1 MTDPIFN
8 KKDNKKTLDDAIAA
22 VRSQQPDNATMEAAR
37 DRVWMNLR
45 GEAAMPEMASG
56 ASIHGCED
64 VQGLLPAYRAQQLSP
79 ARLLIVN
86 DHLREC
92 VDCGHMY
99 HDGAKVIPMAWK
111 RDDSADLSGW
121 DMRRFAIAAVALFV
135 VGVSSFFG
143 YQQFFAPLPGNRA
156 VVQAASGG
164 LYLVSANGDEQL
176 KPGREIQEGDVVRT
190 AAGGRATLR
199 LFDGSVIEMNE
210 RAEFSVA
217 ARRNSTTINLNR
229 GDIIVQAAK
238 QRGGNLFVM
247 APDCKV
253 SVTGTVFAVNTGMK
267 GSRVSVVEGEVV
279 VAHAGEED
287 VLHSGDQVVTSATL
301 GETPVELEIAW
312 SENREQHLAL
322 LAEFSKLQKKLENLP
337 TPALR
342 FNSAVLPIAPANT
355 VVYASI
361 PNLGEQLN
369 EANRLFQDQLRDSP
383 VLRDWWTRTGMD
395 KEQPRFEEMIAKVHT
410 FSQYLGEEVVF
421 MVQASPA
428 TTATTSQRMGALA
441 VAKVTRPGLRD
452 FLVSEL
458 ANTPIKDT
466 EKSRIRILTA
476 EEFSGA
482 TYAQGDLLILAGD
495 DFVALA
501 TDAASLRS
509 LLSAKQAGQSSF
521 SSSSFGRSIAAS
533 YQEGAGLLFAA
544 DLESVLVNHAQ
555 RNVATSS
562 TGSAQLAQSGFGD
575 VRHLVVKRREVN
587 GQTDNRGVLTFS
599 QQRRGVAS
607 WLAEPS
613 ALGALEFVS
622 AEATIVGAATVK
634 DPARMVD
641 DMLAIMTAAGK
652 SPDTEM
658 SEFRSKMNFDLRE
671 DLAAALGSDFAF
683 ALDGPVLPTPSWKI
697 AIEVNNQQK
706 LQNTL
711 QLIVNRINQEAVA
724 RGKSGFTLTREDAD
738 DRTYFSLKGQ
748 DGPQFFTVHYTF
760 AHGYMIVAP
769 SRALLMKA
777 IQVRESGNSLA
788 RSGSFI
794 ALLPKDEHTNVSALV
809 YQDLQAI
816 AGPLAE
822 KLNAQEAQSLQVIAA
837 NARPSVIV
845 VYGDADRIEVATSS
859 RFFGFDVNTAALS
872 QLLRQASGTLEK
884 HVP

>member
-1 MTDPIFN
+1 MNED
-8 KKDNKKTLDDAIAA
+8 KKNRKTFEDAIAA
-22 VRSQQPDNATMEAAR
+22 VRSQQPDNATLEAAR

-45 GEAAMPEMASG
+45 GEAAMPEMASV

-92 VDCGHMY
+92 VDCRHMY
-99 HDGAKVIPMAWK
+99 KDGTKVIPMAWK

-121 DMRRFAIAAVALFV
+121 DMRRFAFAAIALFV
-135 VGVSSFFG
+135 VGVSSFVG
-143 YQQFFAPLPGNRA
+143 YQQFYAPLPGNRA
-156 VVQAASGG
+156 VVQAATGG
-164 LYLVSANGDEQL
+164 LYLVSANGDQQL
-176 KPGREIQEGDVVRT
+176 KPGQEIKEGDVVRT
-190 AAGGRATLR
+190 AAGSRAVLR

-217 ARRNSTTINLNR
+217 ARRNNTTINLNR

-238 QRGGNLFVM
+238 QPGHLYVM
-247 APDCKV
+247 APDAKV

-267 GSRVSVVEGEVV
+267 GSRVSVVEGEVI

-301 GETPVELEIAW
+301 GETPVEEEISW
-312 SENREQHLAL
+312 SENREEHLAL
-322 LAEFSKLQKKLENLP
+322 LAEFSKLQKKLENIP

-369 EANRLFQDQLRDSP
+369 EAHRLFQDQLRDSP
-383 VLRDWWTRTGMD
+383 VLRDWWMKTGMVNQ
-395 KEQPRFEEMIAKVHT
+395 QPRFEEMVAKVHT

-421 MVQASPA
+421 MVQATPA
-428 TTATTSQRMGALA
+428 TASTERRMGALA
-441 VAKVTRPGLRD
+441 VAEVTRQGLRE
-452 FLVSEL
+452 FLASEL
-458 ANTPIKDT
+458 ANTPLNAE
-466 EKSRIRILTA
+466 EKARIRIVTA
-476 EEFSGA
+476 EDFAGT
-482 TYAQGDLLILAGD
+482 TYAAGDILVLAGD

-501 TDAASLRS
+501 TDASSLQS
-509 LLSAKQAGQSSF
+509 FLAAKQAGQSSF
-521 SSSSFGRSIAAS
+521 SGSPFGRAIAAS

-544 DLESVLVNHAQ
+544 DLQSVLVQQAP
-555 RNVATSS
+555 TSAGS
-562 TGSAQLAQSGFGD
+562 TTERAQLTQSGFGD

-587 GQTDNRGVLTFS
+587 GQIDNRASLNFA
-599 QQRRGVAS
+599 QQRRGIAS
-607 WLAEPS
+607 WLGAPS
-613 ALGALEFVS
+613 AIGALEFVS
-622 AEATIVGAATVK
+622 AEATVVAAATVK
-634 DPARMVD
+634 DPVQMVD
-641 DMLAIMTAAGK
+641 DLMAMMTAAGK
-652 SPDTEM
+652 SPDAEM
-658 SEFRSKMNFDLRE
+658 AEFRTKMSFDLRE

-683 ALDGPVLPTPSWKI
+683 ALDGPVLPLPSWKMVV
-697 AIEVNNQQK
+697 EVNNQQK

-711 QLIVNRINQEAVA
+711 QLIVNRINAEAA
-724 RGKSGFTLTREDAD
+724 AKGKPGVTLTREEAD
-738 DRTYFSLKGQ
+738 DRTYFVFQGQ
-748 DGPQFFTVHYTF
+748 EGVRLFNVHYTF

-769 SRALLMKA
+769 SRALLLKA
-777 IQVRESGNSLA
+777 IQVRDTGNSLV
-788 RSGSFI
+788 RSGTFV

-809 YQDLQAI
+809 YQDLKAI
-816 AGPLAE
+816 AGPLSQT
-822 KLNAQEAQSLQVIAA
+822 LNTQEAQSLQVIAA

-845 VYGDADRIEVATSS
+845 AYGDADRIEVVTSS
-859 RFFGFDVNTAALS
+859 KFFGFDVNTAALS